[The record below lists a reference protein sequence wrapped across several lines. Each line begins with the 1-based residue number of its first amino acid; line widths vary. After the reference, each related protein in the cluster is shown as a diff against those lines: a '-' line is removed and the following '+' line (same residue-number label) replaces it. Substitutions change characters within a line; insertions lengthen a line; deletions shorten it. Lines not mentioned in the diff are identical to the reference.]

1 MATSTYQGRA
11 PIGMRL
17 AMRRFGAAT
26 AGCLRCTTA
35 LVMRPT
41 GAMLTLSPGWSASV
55 DVATVCAAYEAV
67 YADAVS
73 RTTSATGLAAR

>member
-1 MATSTYQGRA
+1 
-11 PIGMRL
+11 MRC
-17 AMRRFGAAT
+17 FGAAT

-67 YADAVS
+67 YADGL